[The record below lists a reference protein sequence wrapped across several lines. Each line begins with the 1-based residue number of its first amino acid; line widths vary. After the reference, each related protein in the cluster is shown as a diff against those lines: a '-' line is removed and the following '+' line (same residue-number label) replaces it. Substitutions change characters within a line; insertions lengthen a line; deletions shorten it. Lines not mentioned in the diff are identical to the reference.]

1 MLLIIVAAAIL
12 SLKMPSLGCTTS
24 SVGGQ
29 PMCKK
34 WQNSTNYHRSSSH
47 IYAALFCPYPT
58 NQREGQA
65 RIGWW
70 LLLSKMA
77 RITEIAQCIQEFF
90 KRKSQCLKITE
101 KEKLEISF
109 YNLAILGAKIQ
120 IFLQGI
126 YSNETFLVTFSNI
139 VITRKMQLTFMNH
152 DWFVDKSIVDNL
164 HCMFL
169 PLISIIR
176 MNPKVIFIIH
186 WVTYNVLMIAN
197 LSCSIIISVLWERGC
212 VKVIPN
218 FAFSE
223 PK

>member
-1 MLLIIVAAAIL
+1 
-12 SLKMPSLGCTTS
+12 
-24 SVGGQ
+24 
-29 PMCKK
+29 
-34 WQNSTNYHRSSSH
+34 
-47 IYAALFCPYPT
+47 
-58 NQREGQA
+58 
-65 RIGWW
+65 
-70 LLLSKMA
+70 MA

-109 YNLAILGAKIQ
+109 YNLTIFGAKIQ
-120 IFLQGI
+120 IFLKGI

-186 WVTYNVLMIAN
+186 
-197 LSCSIIISVLWERGC
+197 
-212 VKVIPN
+212 
-218 FAFSE
+218 
-223 PK
+223 

>member
-90 KRKSQCLKITE
+90 QRKSQCLQIIE

-109 YNLAILGAKIQ
+109 YNLAIFGANFWREFLARKFRYFGNWSIQ
-120 IFLQGI
+120 MRH
-126 YSNETFLVTFSNI
+126 FLVTFSDI
-139 VITRKMQLTFMNH
+139 VITTRKIQLTFMNH
-152 DWFVDKSIVDNL
+152 DWFVDK
-164 HCMFL
+164 
-169 PLISIIR
+169 R
-176 MNPKVIFIIH
+176 
-186 WVTYNVLMIAN
+186 
-197 LSCSIIISVLWERGC
+197 
-212 VKVIPN
+212 
-218 FAFSE
+218 
-223 PK
+223 